1 MCLRQLK
8 KIGEYDPSLNMS
20 KDLPIIIV
28 PARLASLRFP
38 RKLLQE
44 VKGTPLLIHTAN
56 RLIQVA
62 PEFEIVF
69 AVDGKELASVLSENG
84 FEFIITD
91 PELPSGTDRVF
102 AANQKIQRSKVI
114 NVQADEPFV
123 ERDHIMSLVEAINRP
138 GASMAT
144 LAVPFDT
151 QENFYDR
158 NQVKVV
164 LDRSG
169 FALYFSRSPIPQ
181 FREDSSF
188 QGFLDA
194 GYLPLK
200 HLGLYGYTKDFLV
213 KFSRTPLGKL
223 ENIEKLE
230 QLRALE
236 MGEKIAV
243 SVVESGTIG
252 IDVPEDLEK
261 LDI

>member
-1 MCLRQLK
+1 
-8 KIGEYDPSLNMS
+8 MS
-20 KDLPIIIV
+20 QDLPVIIV
-28 PARLASLRFP
+28 PARLASVRFP

-44 VKGTPLLIHTAN
+44 VNGTPLLIHTAN
-56 RLIQVA
+56 RLIEVA
-62 PEFEIVF
+62 PEFDLVF
-69 AVDGKELASVLSENG
+69 AVDGKELASLLSENG
-84 FEFIITD
+84 FEFILTN
-91 PELPSGTDRVF
+91 PELPSGTDRIF
-102 AANQKIQRSKVI
+102 AANQKIKRSKVI
-114 NVQADEPFV
+114 NVQADEPLV
-123 ERDHIMSLVEAINRP
+123 ERKHILSLVEAINRP

-144 LAVPFDT
+144 LAVPFDSK
-151 QENFYDR
+151 ENFHDR

-188 QGFLDA
+188 QN
-194 GYLPLK
+194 YLEADYRPLK
-200 HLGLYGYTKDFLV
+200 HLGLYGYTEDFLC
-213 KFSRTPLGKL
+213 KFSQTPLGRL
-223 ENIEKLE
+223 ENVEKLE

-261 LDI
+261 LEFKFFDQE